1 VRIIAGQARGR
12 RLLGPP
18 ADWLIRPTLDRI
30 RESLFN
36 ILAPRLEAAR
46 FLDCFAGTGANG
58 IEALSRGAAQ
68 AVFVDADARAL
79 RLVRENLTHTG
90 LAEGAMC
97 FKLTLP
103 QDLGRIPGRFDIIF
117 ADPPYEFTEYEAL
130 LQGIPEYGLLADDG
144 VIVLE
149 HHRRHEIPAQ
159 CGAFSRHRQSRY
171 GEKRLSFYA

>member
-1 VRIIAGQARGR
+1 MRIIAGQAKGR
-12 RLLGPP
+12 RLLSPP
-18 ADWLIRPTLDRI
+18 ADWPIRPTLDRI

-36 ILAPRLEAAR
+36 IVTPRLEGAR

-58 IEALSRGAAQ
+58 IEALSRGASQ
-68 AVFVDADARAL
+68 AVFVDSDARAL

-90 LAEGAMC
+90 LAGGGMC

-117 ADPPYEFTEYEAL
+117 ADPPYEFAEYEAL
-130 LQGIPEYGLLADDG
+130 LYGIQECGLLADQG
-144 VIVLE
+144 WVVLE
-149 HHRRHEIPAQ
+149 HHRRHAIPAH
-159 CGAFSRHRQSRY
+159 CGGLSRHRQSRY

>member
-1 VRIIAGQARGR
+1 MRIIAGQAKGR

-18 ADWLIRPTLDRI
+18 ADWPIRPTLDRI

-36 ILAPRLEAAR
+36 ILAPRLAEAR

-68 AVFVDADARAL
+68 TVFVDADARAI
-79 RLVRENLTHTG
+79 RLVRENLMHTG
-90 LAEGAMC
+90 LTEGAMC
-97 FKLTLP
+97 LKLTLP
-103 QDLGRIPGRFDIIF
+103 QDLGRIPGHYDIIF
-117 ADPPYEFTEYEAL
+117 ADPPYEFIRYEAL
-130 LQGIPEYGLLADDG
+130 LQGIQEYGLLADDG
-144 VIVLE
+144 MIVLE

-159 CGAFSRHRQSRY
+159 CGGFARYRQACY

>member
-1 VRIIAGQARGR
+1 VE
-12 RLLGPP
+12 
-18 ADWLIRPTLDRI
+18 T
-30 RESLFN
+30 
-36 ILAPRLEAAR
+36 AR

-58 IEALSRGAAQ
+58 IEALSRGASQ

-90 LAEGAMC
+90 LAQGAMC

-103 QDLGRIPGRFDIIF
+103 KDLGRIPGRFDIIF

-130 LQGIPEYGLLADDG
+130 LHGIQEYALLAEDG
-144 VIVLE
+144 LVVLE
-149 HHRRHEIPAQ
+149 HHRRHEIPTE
-159 CGAFSRHRQSRY
+159 CGALSRRRQTRY